1 MSFFAKKLTQNKF
14 SKICN
19 CFINREV
26 KSIFW
31 YNGKFI
37 DSQTIELDINNP
49 GLLYGA
55 TVFTTLRVYDSL
67 DNPLTQWQAHL
78 ARIKTS
84 LNYFNWQQPNWDSI
98 RKGAELMKQHFP
110 VLRIT
115 VFPDGKE
122 WITGR
127 MLAPDLPQK
136 QKHGIIASIVQ
147 DYYRSLPGYK
157 TGNYLAP
164 ILAKTDAAQNHN
176 SQEAI
181 FIDDGG
187 NWLET
192 ATGNLWGWKDNCW
205 WTPPLS
211 AGILPG
217 IAREYIR
224 TNLIEQNQ
232 IVREDPWN
240 FELVKSF
247 ETLAYS
253 NCVVEL
259 VPIYTVVIDTSALT
273 YGAQHPSLIKLQAL
287 F

>member
-1 MSFFAKKLTQNKF
+1 M
-14 SKICN
+14 
-19 CFINREV
+19 
-26 KSIFW
+26 FW
-31 YNGKFI
+31 YNSKLV

-55 TVFTTLRVYDSL
+55 TVFTTLRVYNSL

-84 LNYFNWQQPNWDSI
+84 LNYFGWQQPNWDWV
-98 RKGAELMKQHFP
+98 REGAELMKQHFP

-127 MLAPDLPQK
+127 KLAPDLLEK
-136 QKHGIIASIVQ
+136 HKHGITASILQ
-147 DYYRSLPGYK
+147 ADYYRSLPGHK

-164 ILAKTDAAQNHN
+164 ILAKADAQNQN

-181 FIDDGG
+181 FIDEKG

-192 ATGNLWGWKDNCW
+192 STGNLWGWKDNCW
-205 WTPPLS
+205 WTPALS

-217 IAREYIR
+217 IAREYIK
-224 TNLIEQNQ
+224 TSLIKQNQ
-232 IVREDPWN
+232 VVREDPWN
-240 FELVKSF
+240 IKLVKSF

-253 NCVVEL
+253 NCIVEL
-259 VPIYTVVIDTSALT
+259 IPIHTVIQDTGMLI
-273 YGAQHPSLIKLQAL
+273 YGAQHSSLKELQAL
-287 F
+287 FQRD

>member
-1 MSFFAKKLTQNKF
+1 
-14 SKICN
+14 
-19 CFINREV
+19 
-26 KSIFW
+26 
-31 YNGKFI
+31 
-37 DSQTIELDINNP
+37 
-49 GLLYGA
+49 
-55 TVFTTLRVYDSL
+55 
-67 DNPLTQWQAHL
+67 
-78 ARIKTS
+78 
-84 LNYFNWQQPNWDSI
+84 
-98 RKGAELMKQHFP
+98 MKQHFP

-127 MLAPDLPQK
+127 MLAPDLQQK
-136 QKHGIIASIVQ
+136 QKYGIIASIVQ
-147 DYYRSLPGYK
+147 DYYRSLPGHK

-164 ILAKTDAAQNHN
+164 ILAKTSAAQNHN

-181 FIDDGG
+181 FIDNKG

-192 ATGNLWGWKDNCW
+192 TTGNLWGWKDNCW

-224 TNLIEQNQ
+224 ARLIEQNQ
-232 IVREDPWN
+232 VVREDVWN
-240 FELVKSF
+240 IELVKSF

-259 VPIYTVVIDTSALT
+259 IPIHTVVRDTGTLT
-273 YGAQHPSLIKLQAL
+273 YGAPNPSLKKLRAL
-287 F
+287 FLVV

>member
-1 MSFFAKKLTQNKF
+1 MKEIKHQWKNTHSKF
-14 SKICN
+14 LHT
-19 CFINREV
+19 EV
-26 KSIFW
+26 KPIFW
-31 YNGKFI
+31 YNNKLI
-37 DSQTIELDINNP
+37 NSQTIELDINNP

-55 TVFTTLRVYDSL
+55 TIFTTLRVYDSL

-84 LNYFNWQQPNWDSI
+84 LNHFSWQQPNWDSI
-98 RKGAELMKQHFP
+98 RNGAVLMKQHFP
-110 VLRIT
+110 VLRVT

-127 MLAPDLPQK
+127 MLASDLK
-136 QKHGIIASIVQ
+136 ELQKHGITASVVQ
-147 DYYRSLPGYK
+147 DYYRSLPGHK

-181 FIDDGG
+181 FIDEKG

-192 ATGNLWGWKDNCW
+192 TTGNLWGWKDNCW

-211 AGILPG
+211 TGILPG

-224 TNLIEQNQ
+224 TNLIQQNQ
-232 IVREDPWN
+232 VVREDVWN
-240 FELVKSF
+240 IKLVKSF

-253 NCVVEL
+253 NCIVEII
-259 VPIYTVVIDTSALT
+259 PIHTVVTDTGTLT

-287 F
+287 FQKD